1 MSNIIGLGGGSG
13 GSGGGAKLN
22 IDFGTTPPSDTSK
35 LWVPL
40 ATKPSAVEC
49 SPALEYGSNSI
60 VSYGSIGTQINY
72 APGYQNCLV
81 GDWIYFLGP
90 FLYDA
95 RNVSTSKEIR
105 RYNVK
110 TLELET
116 VQVVNTNPNQS
127 YGYQQM
133 CGCAV
138 NGVVYFFG
146 GVYYGGG
153 WSQSSRIFCY
163 DTNTKEYTEISSKLS
178 PTSNYSCCAV
188 GDKIFLFGGY
198 NDPSSQYSKSAYVFD
213 TVSKTLQSISTAPAD
228 GCSCC
233 AVGGKIYTI
242 GGRTTYN
249 EVWALDTTKLTWE
262 KKKAAAPN
270 NYTELTPAVAFG
282 NKIYLFGNSVSS
294 GITSLKVTV
303 YDTETDTFTET
314 GKSMNGGA
322 NGTCFGSDGL
332 NVYFIGGIGKYN
344 TNSKQLQK
352 FSFETALTSNHLFL
366 QEDYGFDG
374 LWTALKSKDTD
385 LKVKVINAYL
395 GDSNNIAQLTDAY
408 LYDSDSATWKSL
420 DGVSMTADMLAAL
433 ATLGV
438 T

>member
-1 MSNIIGLGGGSG
+1 M
-13 GSGGGAKLN
+13 
-22 IDFGTTPPSDTSK
+22 
-35 LWVPL
+35 
-40 ATKPSAVEC
+40 
-49 SPALEYGSNSI
+49 LEYGSNSI
-60 VSYGSIGTQINY
+60 VSYGSIGTQTNK

-95 RNVSTSKEIR
+95 SNVYGSNAIR

-116 VQVVNTNPNQS
+116 VQVVNTNPS
-127 YGYQQM
+127 PIYGYQQM
-133 CGCAV
+133 CGCAA
-138 NGVVYFFG
+138 NGIVCFFG
-146 GVYYGGG
+146 GVYFSGDS
-153 WSQSSRIFCY
+153 SQSSRIFCY
-163 DTNTKEYTEISSKLS
+163 DTNTKEYTEIISSRLS

-198 NDPSSQYSKSAYVFD
+198 NDPASLYSKSAYVFD
-213 TVSKTLQSISTAPAD
+213 TVSKTLQPISTAPAD

-249 EVWALDTTKLTWE
+249 NVFALDTTTLTWE
-262 KKKAAAPN
+262 QKTTTVPN
-270 NYTELTPAVAFG
+270 NYTGLTPSVAFG

-294 GITSLKVTV
+294 STTSPRITV
-303 YDTETDTFTET
+303 YDTETNTFTET

-332 NVYFIGGIGKYN
+332 NVYFIGGIGAYGS
-344 TNSKQLQK
+344 NSKQLQK

-366 QEDYGFDG
+366 QEDYGYDG

-385 LKVKVINAYL
+385 FKVKVINAYL
-395 GDSNNIAQLTDAY
+395 GDSSNIAQLTNAY
-408 LYDSDSATWKSL
+408 LYDSKDLKWKSL
-420 DGVSMTADMLAAL
+420 SGESYVADMQKAL
-433 ATLGV
+433 NILGV

>member
-1 MSNIIGLGGGSG
+1 M
-13 GSGGGAKLN
+13 
-22 IDFGTTPPSDTSK
+22 
-35 LWVPL
+35 
-40 ATKPSAVEC
+40 
-49 SPALEYGSNSI
+49 LEYGSEAI
-60 VSYGSIGTQINY
+60 TSYGSIGTLTSP

-95 RNVSTSKEIR
+95 KNTYISKEIR

-116 VQVVNTNPNQS
+116 VQVVNASTVQS

-133 CGCAV
+133 CGCAA
-138 NGVVYFFG
+138 NGVVCFFG
-146 GVYYGGG
+146 GVYHEGD

-163 DTNTKEYTEISSKLS
+163 DTNTKEYTEISSSSLS

-198 NDPSSQYSKSAYVFD
+198 NYPASQYSQTAYVFD
-213 TVSKTLQSISTAPAD
+213 TVSKTLQPISSNPGD

-249 EVWALDTTKLTWE
+249 KVFALDTTTLTWE
-262 KKKAAAPN
+262 QKTTTVPN
-270 NYTELTPAVAFG
+270 NYTELTPSIAFG

-294 GITSLKVTV
+294 NTTSLKVTV

-352 FSFETALTSNHLFL
+352 FSFETPLTSNHLFL
-366 QEDYGFDG
+366 QEDYGYDG

-385 LKVKVINAYL
+385 FRVKVINAYL
-395 GDSNNIAQLTDAY
+395 GDSNNIAQLTNAY
-408 LYDSDSATWKSL
+408 LYDSKDLKWKSL
-420 DGVSMTADMLAAL
+420 SGESYVADMQNAL
-433 ATLGV
+433 NILGV
-438 T
+438 N

>member
-1 MSNIIGLGGGSG
+1 MSVIYGNPIVT
-13 GSGGGAKLN
+13 SGGGVKLN
-22 IDFGTTPPSDTSK
+22 IDYGSTPPSDTTK

-40 ATKPSAVEC
+40 SIKPSAVEC
-49 SPALEYGSNSI
+49 SPVLEYGSEAI
-60 VSYGSIGTQINY
+60 TSYGSIGTLTSP

-95 RNVSTSKEIR
+95 KNTYISKEIR

-116 VQVVNTNPNQS
+116 VQVVNASTVQS

-133 CGCAV
+133 CGCAA
-138 NGVVYFFG
+138 NGVVCFFG
-146 GVYYGGG
+146 GVYHEGD

-163 DTNTKEYTEISSKLS
+163 DTNTKEYTEISSSSLS

-198 NDPSSQYSKSAYVFD
+198 NYPASQYSKSAYVFD
-213 TVSKTLQSISTAPAD
+213 TVSKTLQPISTAPAD

-249 EVWALDTTKLTWE
+249 EVWVLDTTKLTWE
-262 KKKAAAPN
+262 KKNVTAPN
-270 NYTELTPAVAFG
+270 NYTELTPSVAFG

-294 GITSLKVTV
+294 STTSLKVTV

-352 FSFETALTSNHLFL
+352 FSFETPLTSNHLFL
-366 QEDYGFDG
+366 QEDYGYDG
-374 LWTALKSKDTD
+374 LWAALKSKDTD
-385 LKVKVINAYL
+385 FKVKVINAYL
-395 GDSNNIAQLTDAY
+395 GDSSNIAQLTNAY
-408 LYDSDSATWKSL
+408 LYDSKDLKWKSL
-420 DGVSMTADMLAAL
+420 SGESYVADMQNAL
-433 ATLGV
+433 NILGV
-438 T
+438 N

>member
-1 MSNIIGLGGGSG
+1 M
-13 GSGGGAKLN
+13 
-22 IDFGTTPPSDTSK
+22 
-35 LWVPL
+35 
-40 ATKPSAVEC
+40 
-49 SPALEYGSNSI
+49 LEYGSNSI
-60 VSYGSIGTQINY
+60 VSYGSIGTQTNK

-95 RNVSTSKEIR
+95 SNVYGSNAIR

-116 VQVVNTNPNQS
+116 VQVVNTNPS
-127 YGYQQM
+127 PIYGYQQM
-133 CGCAV
+133 CGCAA
-138 NGVVYFFG
+138 NGIVCFFG
-146 GVYYGGG
+146 GVYFSGDS
-153 WSQSSRIFCY
+153 SQSSRIFCY

-198 NDPSSQYSKSAYVFD
+198 NDPDALYSQTAYVFD
-213 TVSKTLQSISTAPAD
+213 TVSKTLQPISSNPGD

-249 EVWALDTTKLTWE
+249 KVFAFDTTTLTWE
-262 KKKAAAPN
+262 QKTTTVPN
-270 NYTELTPAVAFG
+270 KYTGLTPSVAFG
-282 NKIYLFGNSVSS
+282 NKVYLFGNSVSS
-294 GITSLKVTV
+294 STTSRRITV
-303 YDTETDTFTET
+303 YDTETNTFTET

-332 NVYFIGGIGKYN
+332 NVYFIGGIGAYGS
-344 TNSKQLQK
+344 NSKQLQK

-366 QEDYGFDG
+366 QEDYGYDG
-374 LWTALKSKDTD
+374 LWAALKSKDTD
-385 LKVKVINAYL
+385 FKVKVINAYL
-395 GDSNNIAQLTDAY
+395 GDSNNVAQLTNAY
-408 LYDSDSATWKSL
+408 LYDSKALKWKSL
-420 DGVSMTADMLAAL
+420 SGESYVADMQNAL
-433 ATLGV
+433 NILGV
-438 T
+438 N

>member
-1 MSNIIGLGGGSG
+1 MSVIYGNPIITNGGGV
-13 GSGGGAKLN
+13 KLN
-22 IDFGTTPPSDTSK
+22 IDYGTNPPTDTTK

-40 ATKPSAVEC
+40 ATKPDAVEC
-49 SPALEYGSNSI
+49 SPVLEYGSEAI
-60 VSYGSIGTQINY
+60 TSYGSIGTLTSP

-95 RNVSTSKEIR
+95 KNTYISKEIR

-116 VQVVNTNPNQS
+116 VQVVNASTVQS

-133 CGCAV
+133 CGCAA
-138 NGVVYFFG
+138 NGVVCFFG
-146 GVYYGGG
+146 GVYHEGD

-163 DTNTKEYTEISSKLS
+163 DTNTKEYTEISSSSLS

-198 NDPSSQYSKSAYVFD
+198 NYPASQYSQTAYVFD
-213 TVSKTLQSISTAPAD
+213 TVSKTLQPISSNPGD

-249 EVWALDTTKLTWE
+249 KVFALDTTTLTWE
-262 KKKAAAPN
+262 QKTTTVPN
-270 NYTELTPAVAFG
+270 NYTELTPSIAFG

-294 GITSLKVTV
+294 NTTSLKVTV

-352 FSFETALTSNHLFL
+352 FSFETPLTSNHLFL
-366 QEDYGFDG
+366 QEDYGYDG

-385 LKVKVINAYL
+385 FKVKVINAYL
-395 GDSNNIAQLTDAY
+395 GDSSNIAQLTNAY
-408 LYDSDSATWKSL
+408 LYDSKDLKWKSL
-420 DGVSMTADMLAAL
+420 SGESYVADMQNAL
-433 ATLGV
+433 NILGV

>member
-1 MSNIIGLGGGSG
+1 MSVIYGNPIVT
-13 GSGGGAKLN
+13 SGGGVKLN
-22 IDFGTTPPSDTSK
+22 IDYGATPPSDTTK

-40 ATKPSAVEC
+40 ATKPSNVEC
-49 SPALEYGSNSI
+49 SPVLEYGSNSI
-60 VSYGSIGTQINY
+60 VSYGSIGTQTNK

-95 RNVSTSKEIR
+95 SNVYGSNAIR

-116 VQVVNTNPNQS
+116 VQVVNTNPS
-127 YGYQQM
+127 PIYGYQQM
-133 CGCAV
+133 CGCAA
-138 NGVVYFFG
+138 NGIVCFFG
-146 GVYYGGG
+146 GVYFSGDS
-153 WSQSSRIFCY
+153 SQSSRIFCY
-163 DTNTKEYTEISSKLS
+163 DTNTKEYTEIISSSLS

-198 NDPSSQYSKSAYVFD
+198 NDPAALYSKSAYVFD
-213 TVSKTLQSISTAPAD
+213 TVSKTLQPISTAPAD

-249 EVWALDTTKLTWE
+249 NVFALDTTTLTWE
-262 KKKAAAPN
+262 QKTTTAPN
-270 NYTELTPAVAFG
+270 NYTGLTPSVAFG

-294 GITSLKVTV
+294 STTSRRITV
-303 YDTETDTFTET
+303 YDTETNTFTET

-332 NVYFIGGIGKYN
+332 NVYFIGGIGAYGS
-344 TNSKQLQK
+344 NSKQLQK

-366 QEDYGFDG
+366 QEDYGYDG

-385 LKVKVINAYL
+385 FKVKVINAYL
-395 GDSNNIAQLTDAY
+395 GDSSNIAQLTNAY
-408 LYDSDSATWKSL
+408 LYDSKDLKWKSL
-420 DGVSMTADMLAAL
+420 SGESYVADMQKAL
-433 ATLGV
+433 NILGV
-438 T
+438 N

>member
-1 MSNIIGLGGGSG
+1 MVIQLLPTGGV
-13 GSGGGAKLN
+13 KLN
-22 IDFGTTPPSDTSK
+22 IDYGATPPSDTTK

-40 ATKPSAVEC
+40 ATKPSTVEC
-49 SPALEYGSNSI
+49 SPVLEYGSEAI
-60 VSYGSIGTQINY
+60 TSYGSIGTLTSP

-95 RNVSTSKEIR
+95 KNTYISKEIR

-116 VQVVNTNPNQS
+116 VQVVNASTVQS

-133 CGCAV
+133 CGCAA
-138 NGVVYFFG
+138 NGVVCFFG
-146 GVYYGGG
+146 GVYHEGD

-163 DTNTKEYTEISSKLS
+163 DTNTKEYTEISSSSLS

-198 NDPSSQYSKSAYVFD
+198 NYPASQYSKSAYVFD
-213 TVSKTLQSISTAPAD
+213 TVSKTLQPISTAPAD

-249 EVWALDTTKLTWE
+249 EVWVLDTTKLTWE
-262 KKKAAAPN
+262 KKNVTAPN
-270 NYTELTPAVAFG
+270 NYTELTPSVAFG

-294 GITSLKVTV
+294 NTTSLKVTV

-352 FSFETALTSNHLFL
+352 FSFETPLTSNHLFL
-366 QEDYGFDG
+366 QEDYGYDG

-385 LKVKVINAYL
+385 FRVKVINAYL
-395 GDSNNIAQLTDAY
+395 GDSNNIAQLTNAY
-408 LYDSDSATWKSL
+408 LYDSKDLKWKSL
-420 DGVSMTADMLAAL
+420 SGESYVNDMRNAL
-433 ATLGV
+433 NILGV
-438 T
+438 N

>member
-1 MSNIIGLGGGSG
+1 MSVIYGNPIVT
-13 GSGGGAKLN
+13 SGGGVKLN
-22 IDFGTTPPSDTSK
+22 IDYGSTPPSDTTK

-40 ATKPSAVEC
+40 STKPSAVEC
-49 SPALEYGSNSI
+49 SPVLEYGSEAI
-60 VSYGSIGTQINY
+60 TSYGSIGTLTSP

-95 RNVSTSKEIR
+95 KNTYISKEIR

-116 VQVVNTNPNQS
+116 VQVVNASTVQS

-133 CGCAV
+133 CGCAA
-138 NGVVYFFG
+138 NGVVCFFG
-146 GVYYGGG
+146 GVYHEGD

-163 DTNTKEYTEISSKLS
+163 DTNTKEYTEISSSSLS

-198 NDPSSQYSKSAYVFD
+198 NYPASQYSKSAYVFD
-213 TVSKTLQSISTAPAD
+213 TVSKTLQPISTAPAD

-249 EVWALDTTKLTWE
+249 EVWVLDTTKLTWE
-262 KKKAAAPN
+262 KKNVTAPN
-270 NYTELTPAVAFG
+270 NYTELTPSVAFG

-294 GITSLKVTV
+294 NTTSLKVTV

-366 QEDYGFDG
+366 QEDYGYDG

-385 LKVKVINAYL
+385 FKVKVINAYL
-395 GDSNNIAQLTDAY
+395 GDSSNIAQLTNAY
-408 LYDSDSATWKSL
+408 LYDSKDLKWKSL
-420 DGVSMTADMLAAL
+420 SGESYVADMQKAL
-433 ATLGV
+433 NILGV
-438 T
+438 N

>member
-1 MSNIIGLGGGSG
+1 M
-13 GSGGGAKLN
+13 
-22 IDFGTTPPSDTSK
+22 
-35 LWVPL
+35 
-40 ATKPSAVEC
+40 
-49 SPALEYGSNSI
+49 LEYGSEAI
-60 VSYGSIGTQINY
+60 TSYGSIGTQTNI

-95 RNVSTSKEIR
+95 KNTYTSKEIR

-116 VQVVNTNPNQS
+116 VQVVDTNPSQS
-127 YGYQQM
+127 YGYWQL
-133 CGCAV
+133 CGCAA
-138 NGVVYFFG
+138 NGVVCFFG
-146 GVYYGGG
+146 GVHHDSD

-163 DTNTKEYTEISSKLS
+163 DTNTKEYTEISSSGLS

-198 NDPSSQYSKSAYVFD
+198 NYPASQYSKSAYVFD
-213 TVSKTLQSISTAPAD
+213 TASKTLQPISTAPAD

-249 EVWALDTTKLTWE
+249 EVWVLDTTKLTWG
-262 KKKAAAPN
+262 KKNVTAPN
-270 NYTELTPAVAFG
+270 TYTELTPSVAFG

-294 GITSLKVTV
+294 DTTSRKVTV

-332 NVYFIGGIGKYN
+332 NVYFIGGIGKYGS
-344 TNSKQLQK
+344 NSKQLQK

-366 QEDYGFDG
+366 QGDYGYDG

-385 LKVKVINAYL
+385 FKVKVINAYL
-395 GDSNNIAQLTDAY
+395 GDSNNIAQLTNAY
-408 LYDSDSATWKSL
+408 LYDSKDLKWKSL
-420 DGVSMTADMLAAL
+420 TGESYVADMQNAL
-433 ATLGV
+433 NILGV
-438 T
+438 N

>member
-1 MSNIIGLGGGSG
+1 MSVIYGNPIVTNGGV
-13 GSGGGAKLN
+13 KLN
-22 IDFGTTPPSDTSK
+22 IDYGTNPPSDTTK

-49 SPALEYGSNSI
+49 SPVLEYGSEAI
-60 VSYGSIGTQINY
+60 TSYGSIGTLTSP

-95 RNVSTSKEIR
+95 KNTYISKEIR

-116 VQVVNTNPNQS
+116 VQVVNASTVQS

-133 CGCAV
+133 CGCAA
-138 NGVVYFFG
+138 NGVVCFFG
-146 GVYYGGG
+146 GVYHTGD

-163 DTNTKEYTEISSKLS
+163 DTNTKEYTEISSSSLS

-198 NDPSSQYSKSAYVFD
+198 NYPASQYSKSAYVFD
-213 TVSKTLQSISTAPAD
+213 TVSKTLQPISTAPAD

-249 EVWALDTTKLTWE
+249 EVWVLDTTKLTWE
-262 KKKAAAPN
+262 KKNVTAPN
-270 NYTELTPAVAFG
+270 NYTELTPSVAFG
-282 NKIYLFGNSVSS
+282 NKIYLFGNSGPYST
-294 GITSLKVTV
+294 TSLKVTV

-332 NVYFIGGIGKYN
+332 NVYFIGGIRKYN

-352 FSFETALTSNHLFL
+352 FSFETPLTSNHLFL
-366 QEDYGFDG
+366 QEDYGYDG

-385 LKVKVINAYL
+385 FKVKVINAYL
-395 GDSNNIAQLTDAY
+395 GDSNNIAQLTNAY
-408 LYDSDSATWKSL
+408 LYDSKDLKWKSL
-420 DGVSMTADMLAAL
+420 SGESYVADMQNAL
-433 ATLGV
+433 NILGV
-438 T
+438 N

>member
-1 MSNIIGLGGGSG
+1 M
-13 GSGGGAKLN
+13 
-22 IDFGTTPPSDTSK
+22 
-35 LWVPL
+35 
-40 ATKPSAVEC
+40 
-49 SPALEYGSNSI
+49 LEYGSEAI
-60 VSYGSIGTQINY
+60 TSYGSIGTLTSP

-95 RNVSTSKEIR
+95 KNTYISKEIR

-116 VQVVNTNPNQS
+116 VQVVNASSVQS

-133 CGCAV
+133 CGCAA
-138 NGVVYFFG
+138 NGVVCFFG
-146 GVYYGGG
+146 GVYHEGD

-163 DTNTKEYTEISSKLS
+163 DTNTKEYTEISSSSLS

-198 NDPSSQYSKSAYVFD
+198 NYPASQYSKSAYVFD
-213 TVSKTLQSISTAPAD
+213 TASKTLQPISTAPTD

-233 AVGGKIYTI
+233 AVGRKIYTI

-249 EVWALDTTKLTWE
+249 EVWVLDTTKLTWE
-262 KKKAAAPN
+262 KKNVTAPN
-270 NYTELTPAVAFG
+270 NYTELTPSVAFG
-282 NKIYLFGNSVSS
+282 NKIYLFGNSVPSS
-294 GITSLKVTV
+294 TTSLKVTV

-352 FSFETALTSNHLFL
+352 FSFETPLTSNHLFL
-366 QEDYGFDG
+366 QEDYGYDG

-385 LKVKVINAYL
+385 FKVKVINAYL
-395 GDSNNIAQLTDAY
+395 GDSNNIAQLTNAY
-408 LYDSDSATWKSL
+408 LYDSKDLKWKSL
-420 DGVSMTADMLAAL
+420 SGESYVADMQNAL
-433 ATLGV
+433 NILGV
-438 T
+438 N

>member
-1 MSNIIGLGGGSG
+1 M
-13 GSGGGAKLN
+13 
-22 IDFGTTPPSDTSK
+22 
-35 LWVPL
+35 
-40 ATKPSAVEC
+40 
-49 SPALEYGSNSI
+49 LEYGSNSI
-60 VSYGSIGTQINY
+60 VSYGSIGTQTNK

-95 RNVSTSKEIR
+95 SNVYGSNAIR

-116 VQVVNTNPNQS
+116 VQVVNTNPS
-127 YGYQQM
+127 PIYGYQQM
-133 CGCAV
+133 CGCAA
-138 NGVVYFFG
+138 NGIVCFFG
-146 GVYYGGG
+146 GVYFSGDS
-153 WSQSSRIFCY
+153 SQSSRIFCY
-163 DTNTKEYTEISSKLS
+163 DTNTKEYTEIISSSLS

-198 NDPSSQYSKSAYVFD
+198 NDPASLYSKSAYVFD
-213 TVSKTLQSISTAPAD
+213 TVSKTLQPISTAPAD

-249 EVWALDTTKLTWE
+249 NVFALDTTTLTWE
-262 KKKAAAPN
+262 QKTTTAPN
-270 NYTELTPAVAFG
+270 NYTGLTPSVAFG

-294 GITSLKVTV
+294 STTSRRITV
-303 YDTETDTFTET
+303 YDTETNTFTET

-332 NVYFIGGIGKYN
+332 NAYFIGGIGAYGS
-344 TNSKQLQK
+344 NSKQLQK

-366 QEDYGFDG
+366 QEDYGYDG

-385 LKVKVINAYL
+385 FKVKVINAYL
-395 GDSNNIAQLTDAY
+395 GDSSNIAQLTNAY
-408 LYDSDSATWKSL
+408 LYDSKDLKWKSL
-420 DGVSMTADMLAAL
+420 SGESYVADMQKAL
-433 ATLGV
+433 NILGV
-438 T
+438 N

>member
-1 MSNIIGLGGGSG
+1 MSVIYGNPIVT
-13 GSGGGAKLN
+13 SGGGVKLN
-22 IDFGTTPPSDTSK
+22 IDYGATPPSDTTK

-40 ATKPSAVEC
+40 ATKPSNVEC
-49 SPALEYGSNSI
+49 SPVLEYGSNSI
-60 VSYGSIGTQINY
+60 VSYGSIGTQTNK

-95 RNVSTSKEIR
+95 SNVYGSNAIR

-116 VQVVNTNPNQS
+116 VQVVNTNPS
-127 YGYQQM
+127 PIYGYQQM
-133 CGCAV
+133 CGCAA
-138 NGVVYFFG
+138 NGIVCFFG
-146 GVYYGGG
+146 GVYFSGDS
-153 WSQSSRIFCY
+153 SQSSRIFCY
-163 DTNTKEYTEISSKLS
+163 DTNTKEYTEIISSSLS

-198 NDPSSQYSKSAYVFD
+198 NGPASLYSKSAYVFD
-213 TVSKTLQSISTAPAD
+213 TVSKTLQPISTAPAD

-249 EVWALDTTKLTWE
+249 NVFALDTTTLTWE
-262 KKKAAAPN
+262 QKTTTAPN
-270 NYTELTPAVAFG
+270 NYTGLTPSVAFG

-294 GITSLKVTV
+294 STTSRRITV
-303 YDTETDTFTET
+303 YDTETNTFTET
-314 GKSMNGGA
+314 GKSMNGCA

-332 NVYFIGGIGKYN
+332 NVYFIGGIGAYGS
-344 TNSKQLQK
+344 NSKQLQK

-366 QEDYGFDG
+366 QEDYGYDG

-385 LKVKVINAYL
+385 FKVKVINAYL
-395 GDSNNIAQLTDAY
+395 GDSSNIAQLTNAY
-408 LYDSDSATWKSL
+408 LYDSKDLKWKSL
-420 DGVSMTADMLAAL
+420 SGESYVADMQKAL
-433 ATLGV
+433 NILGV
-438 T
+438 N

>member
-1 MSNIIGLGGGSG
+1 ML
-13 GSGGGAKLN
+13 
-22 IDFGTTPPSDTSK
+22 D
-35 LWVPL
+35 
-40 ATKPSAVEC
+40 
-49 SPALEYGSNSI
+49 YGSNSI
-60 VSYGSIGTQINY
+60 VSYGSIGTQTNK

-95 RNVSTSKEIR
+95 SNVYGSNAIR

-116 VQVVNTNPNQS
+116 VQVVNTNPS
-127 YGYQQM
+127 PIYGYQQM
-133 CGCAV
+133 CGCAA
-138 NGVVYFFG
+138 NGIVCFFG
-146 GVYYGGG
+146 GVYYDGDRL
-153 WSQSSRIFCY
+153 QSSRIFCY
-163 DTNTKEYTEISSKLS
+163 DTNTKEYTEIDSSLS

-198 NDPSSQYSKSAYVFD
+198 NDPNALYSQTAYVFD
-213 TVSKTLQSISTAPAD
+213 TVSKTLQPISSNPGD

-249 EVWALDTTKLTWE
+249 KVFALDTTTLTWE
-262 KKKAAAPN
+262 QKTTTVPN
-270 NYTELTPAVAFG
+270 SYIRLTPSVAFG

-294 GITSLKVTV
+294 STTSRKITI
-303 YDTETDTFTET
+303 YDTDTNTFMET

-332 NVYFIGGIGKYN
+332 NVYFIGGIGYSG
-344 TNSKQLQK
+344 TNSNQLQK
-352 FSFETALTSNHLFL
+352 FSFETPLTSNHLFL

-385 LKVKVINAYL
+385 FKVKVINAYL
-395 GDSNNIAQLTDAY
+395 GDSNNIAQLTNAY
-408 LYDSDSATWKSL
+408 LYDSKDLKWKSL
-420 DGVSMTADMLAAL
+420 SGESYVADMQNAL
-433 ATLGV
+433 NILGV
-438 T
+438 N

>member
-1 MSNIIGLGGGSG
+1 M
-13 GSGGGAKLN
+13 
-22 IDFGTTPPSDTSK
+22 
-35 LWVPL
+35 
-40 ATKPSAVEC
+40 
-49 SPALEYGSNSI
+49 LEYGSNSI
-60 VSYGSIGTQINY
+60 VSYGSIGTQTNK

-95 RNVSTSKEIR
+95 SNVYGSKAIR

-116 VQVVNTNPNQS
+116 VQVVNTSTTPG
-127 YGYQQM
+127 YGYAQM

-146 GVYYGGG
+146 GVYYGGD

-163 DTNTKEYTEISSKLS
+163 DINTKEYTEIRSSLS

-198 NDPSSQYSKSAYVFD
+198 NDPTSTYSKSAYVFD

-242 GGRTTYN
+242 GGRTTSR
-249 EVWALDTTKLTWE
+249 EVWSLDTTKLTWE
-262 KKKAAAPN
+262 KKKATVPN
-270 NYTELTPAVAFG
+270 SYTELTPSVAFG
-282 NKIYLFGNSVSS
+282 NKVYLFGNSNSS
-294 GITSLKVTV
+294 STTSRKVTI

-314 GKSMNGGA
+314 GKSINGGVNA
-322 NGTCFGSDGL
+322 TCFGSDGL
-332 NVYFIGGIGKYN
+332 NVYFIGGIGEYGS
-344 TNSKQLQK
+344 NSKQLQK
-352 FSFETALTSNHLFL
+352 FSFETTLTGNHLFL
-366 QEDYGFDG
+366 QEDYGYDG

-385 LKVKVINAYL
+385 FKVKVINAYL
-395 GDSNNIAQLTDAY
+395 GDSSNIAQLTNAY
-408 LYDSDSATWKSL
+408 LYDSKDLKWKSL
-420 DGVSMTADMLAAL
+420 SGESYVADMQKAL
-433 ATLGV
+433 NILGV
-438 T
+438 N

>member
-1 MSNIIGLGGGSG
+1 MSVIYGNPIITNGGV
-13 GSGGGAKLN
+13 KLN
-22 IDFGTTPPSDTSK
+22 IDYGANAPSDTTK

-49 SPALEYGSNSI
+49 SPVLEYGSEAI
-60 VSYGSIGTQINY
+60 TSYGSIGTKTNI

-95 RNVSTSKEIR
+95 KNTYTSKEIR

-116 VQVVNTNPNQS
+116 VQVVDTNPSQS
-127 YGYQQM
+127 YGYWQL
-133 CGCAV
+133 CGCAA
-138 NGVVYFFG
+138 NGVVCFFG
-146 GVYYGGG
+146 GVHHDSD

-163 DTNTKEYTEISSKLS
+163 DTNTKEYTEISSSGLS

-198 NDPSSQYSKSAYVFD
+198 NYPAAQYSKSAYVFD
-213 TVSKTLQSISTAPAD
+213 TASKTLQPISTAPAD

-249 EVWALDTTKLTWE
+249 EVWVLDTTKLTWE
-262 KKKAAAPN
+262 KKNVTAPN
-270 NYTELTPAVAFG
+270 NYTELTPSVAFG

-294 GITSLKVTV
+294 DTTSRKVTV

-314 GKSMNGGA
+314 GKSMNGGV

-352 FSFETALTSNHLFL
+352 FSFETPLTSNHLFL
-366 QEDYGFDG
+366 QEDYGYDG

-385 LKVKVINAYL
+385 FKVKVINAYL
-395 GDSNNIAQLTDAY
+395 GDSNNIAQLTNAY
-408 LYDSDSATWKSL
+408 LYDSKDLKWKSL
-420 DGVSMTADMLAAL
+420 TGESYVADMQNAL
-433 ATLGV
+433 NILGV
-438 T
+438 N

>member
-1 MSNIIGLGGGSG
+1 MVIQLLPAGGGV
-13 GSGGGAKLN
+13 KLN
-22 IDFGTTPPSDTSK
+22 IDYGTNPPSDTTK

-40 ATKPSAVEC
+40 ATKPDAVEC
-49 SPALEYGSNSI
+49 SPVLEYGSEAI
-60 VSYGSIGTQINY
+60 TSYGSIGTLTSP

-95 RNVSTSKEIR
+95 KNTYTSKEIR

-116 VQVVNTNPNQS
+116 VQVVNASTVQS

-138 NGVVYFFG
+138 NGVVCFFG
-146 GVYYGGG
+146 GVYHVGD

-163 DTNTKEYTEISSKLS
+163 DTNTKEYTEIRSTSLS

-198 NDPSSQYSKSAYVFD
+198 NYPASQYSKSAYVFD
-213 TVSKTLQSISTAPAD
+213 TVSKTLQPISTAPAD

-249 EVWALDTTKLTWE
+249 EVWVLDTTKLTWE
-262 KKKAAAPN
+262 KKNVTAPN
-270 NYTELTPAVAFG
+270 NYTELTPSVAFG

-294 GITSLKVTV
+294 NTTSLKVTV

-352 FSFETALTSNHLFL
+352 FSFETPLTSNHLFL
-366 QEDYGFDG
+366 QEDYGYDG

-385 LKVKVINAYL
+385 FKVKVINAYL
-395 GDSNNIAQLTDAY
+395 GDSNNIAQLTNAY
-408 LYDSDSATWKSL
+408 LYDSKDLKWKSL
-420 DGVSMTADMLAAL
+420 SGESYVADMQNAL
-433 ATLGV
+433 NILGV
-438 T
+438 N

>member
-1 MSNIIGLGGGSG
+1 MSVIYGNPIVTSVGGV
-13 GSGGGAKLN
+13 KLN
-22 IDFGTTPPSDTSK
+22 IDYGTNPPSDTTK

-40 ATKPSAVEC
+40 ATKPSNVEC
-49 SPALEYGSNSI
+49 SPVLEYGSNSI
-60 VSYGSIGTQINY
+60 VSYGSIGTQTNK

-95 RNVSTSKEIR
+95 SNVYGSNAIR

-116 VQVVNTNPNQS
+116 VQVVNTNPS
-127 YGYQQM
+127 PIYGYQQM
-133 CGCAV
+133 CGCAA
-138 NGVVYFFG
+138 NGIVCFFG
-146 GVYYGGG
+146 GVYFSGDS
-153 WSQSSRIFCY
+153 SQSSRIFCY
-163 DTNTKEYTEISSKLS
+163 DTNTKEYTEIISSSLS

-198 NDPSSQYSKSAYVFD
+198 NDPASLYSKSAYVFD
-213 TVSKTLQSISTAPAD
+213 TVSKTLQPISTAPAD

-249 EVWALDTTKLTWE
+249 NVFALDTTTLTWE
-262 KKKAAAPN
+262 QKTTTAPN
-270 NYTELTPAVAFG
+270 NYTGLTPSVAFG

-294 GITSLKVTV
+294 STTSRRITV
-303 YDTETDTFTET
+303 YDTETNTFTET

-332 NVYFIGGIGKYN
+332 NVYFIGGIGAYGS
-344 TNSKQLQK
+344 NSKQLQK

-366 QEDYGFDG
+366 QEDYGYDG

-385 LKVKVINAYL
+385 FKVKVINAYL
-395 GDSNNIAQLTDAY
+395 GDSSNIAQLTNAY
-408 LYDSDSATWKSL
+408 LYDSKDLKWKSL
-420 DGVSMTADMLAAL
+420 SGESYVADMQKAL
-433 ATLGV
+433 NILGV
-438 T
+438 N

>member
-1 MSNIIGLGGGSG
+1 MSVIYGNPIITNGGGV
-13 GSGGGAKLN
+13 KLN
-22 IDFGTTPPSDTSK
+22 IDYGTNPPTDTTK

-40 ATKPSAVEC
+40 ATKPDAVEC
-49 SPALEYGSNSI
+49 SPVLEYGSEAI
-60 VSYGSIGTQINY
+60 TSYGSIGTLTSP

-95 RNVSTSKEIR
+95 KNTYISKEIR

-116 VQVVNTNPNQS
+116 VQVVNASTVQS

-133 CGCAV
+133 CGCAA
-138 NGVVYFFG
+138 NGVVCFFG
-146 GVYYGGG
+146 GVYHEGD

-163 DTNTKEYTEISSKLS
+163 DTNTKEYTEISSSSLS

-198 NDPSSQYSKSAYVFD
+198 NYPASQYSQTAYVFD
-213 TVSKTLQSISTAPAD
+213 TVSKTLQPISSNPGD

-249 EVWALDTTKLTWE
+249 KVFALDTTTLTWE
-262 KKKAAAPN
+262 QKTTTVPN
-270 NYTELTPAVAFG
+270 NYTELTPSIAFG

-294 GITSLKVTV
+294 NTTSLKVTV

-352 FSFETALTSNHLFL
+352 FSFETPLTSNHLFL
-366 QEDYGFDG
+366 QEDYGYDG

-385 LKVKVINAYL
+385 FKVKVINAYL
-395 GDSNNIAQLTDAY
+395 GDSNNIAQLTNAY
-408 LYDSDSATWKSL
+408 LYDSKDLKWKSL
-420 DGVSMTADMLAAL
+420 SGESYVADMQNAL
-433 ATLGV
+433 NILGV
-438 T
+438 N

>member
-1 MSNIIGLGGGSG
+1 MSVIYGNPIVT
-13 GSGGGAKLN
+13 SGGGVKLN
-22 IDFGTTPPSDTSK
+22 IDYGANPPSDTTK

-49 SPALEYGSNSI
+49 SPVLEYGSETI
-60 VSYGSIGTQINY
+60 TSYGSIGTLTSP

-95 RNVSTSKEIR
+95 KNTYISKEIR

-116 VQVVNTNPNQS
+116 VQVVNASTVQS

-133 CGCAV
+133 CGCAA
-138 NGVVYFFG
+138 NGVVCFFG
-146 GVYYGGG
+146 GVYHEGD

-163 DTNTKEYTEISSKLS
+163 DTNTKEYTEISSLSLS

-198 NDPSSQYSKSAYVFD
+198 NYPASQYSQTAYVFD
-213 TVSKTLQSISTAPAD
+213 TVSKTLQPISSNPGD

-249 EVWALDTTKLTWE
+249 EVWGLDTTKLTWE
-262 KKKAAAPN
+262 KKNVTVPN
-270 NYTELTPAVAFG
+270 NYTELTPSVAFG

-294 GITSLKVTV
+294 NTTSLKVTV

-352 FSFETALTSNHLFL
+352 FSFETPLTSNHLFL
-366 QEDYGFDG
+366 QEDYGYDG

-385 LKVKVINAYL
+385 FKVKVINAYL
-395 GDSNNIAQLTDAY
+395 GDSNNIAQLTNAY
-408 LYDSDSATWKSL
+408 LYDSKDLKWKSL
-420 DGVSMTADMLAAL
+420 SGESYVADMQNAL
-433 ATLGV
+433 NILGV
-438 T
+438 N

>member
-1 MSNIIGLGGGSG
+1 MSVIYGNPIVT
-13 GSGGGAKLN
+13 SGGGVKLN
-22 IDFGTTPPSDTSK
+22 IDYGATPPSDTTK

-40 ATKPSAVEC
+40 ATKPSNVEC
-49 SPALEYGSNSI
+49 SPVLEYGSNSI
-60 VSYGSIGTQINY
+60 VSYGSIGTQTNK

-95 RNVSTSKEIR
+95 SNVYGSNAIR

-116 VQVVNTNPNQS
+116 VQVVNTNPS
-127 YGYQQM
+127 PIYGYQQM
-133 CGCAV
+133 CGCAA
-138 NGVVYFFG
+138 NGIVCFFG
-146 GVYYGGG
+146 GVYFSGDS
-153 WSQSSRIFCY
+153 SQSSRIFCY
-163 DTNTKEYTEISSKLS
+163 DTNTKEYTEIISSSLS

-198 NDPSSQYSKSAYVFD
+198 NDPASLYSKSAYVFD
-213 TVSKTLQSISTAPAD
+213 TVSKTLQPISTAPAD

-249 EVWALDTTKLTWE
+249 NVFALDTTTLTWE
-262 KKKAAAPN
+262 QKTTTAPN
-270 NYTELTPAVAFG
+270 NYTGLTPSVAFG

-294 GITSLKVTV
+294 STTSRRITV
-303 YDTETDTFTET
+303 YDTETNTFTET

-332 NVYFIGGIGKYN
+332 NVYFIGGIGAYGS
-344 TNSKQLQK
+344 NSKQLQK

-366 QEDYGFDG
+366 QEDYGYDG

-385 LKVKVINAYL
+385 FKVKVINAYL
-395 GDSNNIAQLTDAY
+395 GDSSNIAQLTNAY
-408 LYDSDSATWKSL
+408 LYDSKDLKWKSL
-420 DGVSMTADMLAAL
+420 SGESYVADMQKAL
-433 ATLGV
+433 NILGV
-438 T
+438 N

>member
-1 MSNIIGLGGGSG
+1 MSVIYGNPIVTNGGGV
-13 GSGGGAKLN
+13 KLN
-22 IDFGTTPPSDTSK
+22 IDYGTNPPSDTTK

-40 ATKPSAVEC
+40 ATKPSNVEC
-49 SPALEYGSNSI
+49 SPVLEYASNSI
-60 VSYGSIGTQINY
+60 VSYGSIGTQTNK

-81 GDWIYFLGP
+81 GDCIYFLGP

-95 RNVSTSKEIR
+95 SNVYGSNAIR

-116 VQVVNTNPNQS
+116 VQVVNTNPS
-127 YGYQQM
+127 PIYGYQQM
-133 CGCAV
+133 CGCAA
-138 NGVVYFFG
+138 NGIVCFFG
-146 GVYYGGG
+146 GVYFSGDS
-153 WSQSSRIFCY
+153 SQSSRIFCY
-163 DTNTKEYTEISSKLS
+163 DTNTKEYTEIISSSLS

-198 NDPSSQYSKSAYVFD
+198 NDPASLYSKSAYVFD
-213 TVSKTLQSISTAPAD
+213 TVSKTLQPISTAPAD

-249 EVWALDTTKLTWE
+249 NVFALDTTTLTWE
-262 KKKAAAPN
+262 QKTTTAPN
-270 NYTELTPAVAFG
+270 NYTGLTPSVAFG

-294 GITSLKVTV
+294 STTSRRITV
-303 YDTETDTFTET
+303 YDTETNTFTET

-332 NVYFIGGIGKYN
+332 NVYFIGGIGAYGS
-344 TNSKQLQK
+344 NSKQLQK

-366 QEDYGFDG
+366 QEDYGYDG

-385 LKVKVINAYL
+385 FKVKVINAYL
-395 GDSNNIAQLTDAY
+395 GDSNNIAQLTNAY
-408 LYDSDSATWKSL
+408 LYDSKDLKWKSL
-420 DGVSMTADMLAAL
+420 SGESYVADMQNAL
-433 ATLGV
+433 NILGV
-438 T
+438 N

>member
-1 MSNIIGLGGGSG
+1 M
-13 GSGGGAKLN
+13 
-22 IDFGTTPPSDTSK
+22 
-35 LWVPL
+35 
-40 ATKPSAVEC
+40 
-49 SPALEYGSNSI
+49 LEYGSNSI
-60 VSYGSIGTQINY
+60 VSYGSIGTQTNK

-95 RNVSTSKEIR
+95 SNVYGSNAIR

-116 VQVVNTNPNQS
+116 VQVVNTNPS
-127 YGYQQM
+127 PIYGYQQM
-133 CGCAV
+133 CGCAA
-138 NGVVYFFG
+138 NGIVCFFG
-146 GVYYGGG
+146 GVYFSGDS
-153 WSQSSRIFCY
+153 SQSSRIFCY
-163 DTNTKEYTEISSKLS
+163 DTNTKEYTEIISSSLS

-198 NDPSSQYSKSAYVFD
+198 NDPASLYSKSAYVFD
-213 TVSKTLQSISTAPAD
+213 TVSKTLQPISTAPAD

-249 EVWALDTTKLTWE
+249 NVFALDTTTLTWE
-262 KKKAAAPN
+262 QKTTTAPS
-270 NYTELTPAVAFG
+270 NYTGLTPSVAFG

-294 GITSLKVTV
+294 STTSRRITV
-303 YDTETDTFTET
+303 YDTETNTFTET

-332 NVYFIGGIGKYN
+332 NVYFIGGIGAYGS
-344 TNSKQLQK
+344 NSKQLQK

-366 QEDYGFDG
+366 QEDYGYDG

-385 LKVKVINAYL
+385 FKVKVINAYL
-395 GDSNNIAQLTDAY
+395 GDSSNIAQLTNAY
-408 LYDSDSATWKSL
+408 LYDSKDLKWKSL
-420 DGVSMTADMLAAL
+420 SGESYVADMQKAL
-433 ATLGV
+433 NILGV
-438 T
+438 N